1 MAFVFTIRVPV
12 AGVYKSGIRINNGGG
27 YASGTSTAMT
37 VDDEYATAGDARDVF
52 FVGQTVY
59 AKDASSPSN
68 AKKVL
73 GVVTAVTATTVRIGG
88 GTAFAVADNDDLY
101 TDDAGAVSYVKAK
114 DTGFTLGPQSSL
126 EVSEDGRG
134 MMLFTYYDFS

>member
-1 MAFVFTIRVPV
+1 MPFVFTIRIPV
-12 AGVYKSGIRINNGGG
+12 AGVYKSGIRINNAGG

-37 VDDEYATAGDARDVF
+37 VDDEYATAGDATDVF

-59 AKDASSPSN
+59 AKDASSPST

-73 GVVTAVTATTVRIGG
+73 GVVTAVTSTTVRIGG

-101 TDDAGAVSYVKAK
+101 TDDAGALSFVKAK
-114 DTGFTLGPQSSL
+114 NTGKTIGVATSV

-134 MMLFTYYDFS
+134 MMLFTYYDFA

>member
-12 AGVYKSGIRINNGGG
+12 AGVYKSGIRINNSGG
-27 YASGTSTAMT
+27 YASGETGAMT
-37 VDDEYATAGDARDVF
+37 VDDEYATAGDATDVF

-59 AKDASSPSN
+59 AKDASSASN
-68 AKKVL
+68 AKRVL
-73 GVVTAVTATTVRIGG
+73 GVVTAVSATTVRIGG

-101 TDDAGAVSYVKAK
+101 TDDAGALSYVKAK
-114 DTGFTLGPQSSL
+114 NTGKVLAPTTSI

-134 MMLFTYYDFS
+134 MMLFTYYDLT